1 MQLDVH
7 RIAGL
12 AAVVYPGSVRLRQG
26 GQDSA
31 KGERMAGEVTLVR
44 RKILLILSLAVIS
57 VGAASWWYARART
70 TAAAEF
76 PADVLALMPG
86 DASMIV
92 YADVAVLREEPLV
105 QRLAAMAPQAQPGTE
120 YANFIGATG
129 FEYQRDL
136 DRVVLATRSVPNPQS
151 PDSQTLVI
159 ADGRFD
165 QSKIEAYALRSG
177 KVEQRNGH
185 TVYTTPTAT
194 PGKMTAFTFLAAG
207 RVALADG
214 GDVSS
219 VLGERP
225 QAPVDAALQEQI
237 SRVAGAPL
245 FLVGKPQAILPAGG
259 RAGGFST
266 PLDSLRWVN
275 LAARPDGD
283 RVLLSAEGLCDSPEQ
298 ARQMATTLEFLR
310 GLLRGMLAD
319 PQGRGQLPAETAQAI
334 SQMFQA
340 AQISTEASRVRLLVS
355 VDTAMLGGAAPP
367 SGP

>member
-1 MQLDVH
+1 
-7 RIAGL
+7 
-12 AAVVYPGSVRLRQG
+12 
-26 GQDSA
+26 
-31 KGERMAGEVTLVR
+31 MATEVSLVK
-44 RKILLILSLAVIS
+44 RKILVILSLVIVS
-57 VGAASWWYARART
+57 VGAAWWYARART

-76 PADVLALMPG
+76 PTDVLALMPP
-86 DASMIV
+86 DASMVV
-92 YADVAVLREEPLV
+92 YADVAVLRDEPLV
-105 QRLAAMAPQAQPGTE
+105 QRLAAMAPQVQPGTE

-136 DRVVLATRSVPNPQS
+136 DRVLLATRSVPSSQS

-185 TVYTTPTAT
+185 TVYITPTAT

-214 GDVSS
+214 GDISS
-219 VLGERP
+219 ALGERP
-225 QAPVDAALQEQI
+225 QTPVDGALQEQI

-245 FLVGKPQAILPAGG
+245 FLVGKPQAMLPAGG
-259 RAGGFST
+259 QAGAFST
-266 PLDSLRWVN
+266 PLDGLRWVN

-283 RVLLSAEGLCDSPEQ
+283 RVLLSAEGVCDSPQQ
-298 ARQMATTLEFLR
+298 AQQMATTLEFLR

-319 PQGRGQLPAETAQAI
+319 PQGRGRLPAETAQAI
-334 SQMFQA
+334 SQMFEA
-340 AQISTEASRVRLLVS
+340 AQISTDASRVRLLVS
-355 VDTAMLGGAAPP
+355 VDTAMLGPAAPP
-367 SGP
+367 AGP

>member
-1 MQLDVH
+1 
-7 RIAGL
+7 
-12 AAVVYPGSVRLRQG
+12 
-26 GQDSA
+26 
-31 KGERMAGEVTLVR
+31 MAEEVTLVK
-44 RKILLILSLAVIS
+44 RKVLVILLLAVAS

-76 PADVLALMPG
+76 PSDVLALMPG

-92 YADVAVLREEPLV
+92 YADVAALRDQPLV
-105 QRLAAMAPQAQPGTE
+105 QRLASMAPQVQPGPE
-120 YANFIGATG
+120 YATFIGATG

-136 DRVVLATRSVPNPQS
+136 DRVVLATRSVPNSEP
-151 PDSQTLVI
+151 PASQTLVI

-165 QSKIEAYALRSG
+165 QEKIEAYALRSG

-185 TVYTTPTAT
+185 AVYTTPTAT

-214 GDVSS
+214 GDISS
-219 VLGERP
+219 ALGERS

-245 FLVGKPQAILPAGG
+245 FLVGKPQAIVPAGG
-259 RAGGFST
+259 PAGAFST
-266 PLDSLRWVN
+266 PLDGLRWVN

-283 RVLLSAEGLCDSPEQ
+283 RVLLSAEGVCDSPEQ
-298 ARQMATTLEFLR
+298 AQQMATTLEFLR

-319 PQGRGQLPAETAQAI
+319 PQNSGRLPAETAQAI

-340 AQISTEASRVRLLVS
+340 AQISTDASRVRLLVS
-355 VDTAMLGGAAPP
+355 VDTAMLGPAGPP
-367 SGP
+367 AGP